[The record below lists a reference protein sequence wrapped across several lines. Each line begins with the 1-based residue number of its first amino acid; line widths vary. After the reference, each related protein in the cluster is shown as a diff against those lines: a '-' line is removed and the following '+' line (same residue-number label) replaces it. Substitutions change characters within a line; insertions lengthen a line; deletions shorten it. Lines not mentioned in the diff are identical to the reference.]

1 VSSEAPVPRISTW
14 STTGFTPRTDLCRP
28 WKPRRIDIG
37 VREALLDHGL
47 AQFLCLRV
55 PSRIAQ
61 STEGQN
67 VVMTALIETSS
78 DRWTRMI
85 RGTGVVGLVTFV
97 VLFAAIIAMSQGE
110 PTFLAS
116 PEEALAFYL
125 NSTAGWVE
133 AANAVAGLA
142 AIGWIWFVVGLC
154 LLLTRAEGSPPWRS
168 AVALVCGVIL
178 AALLLLNT
186 SGNAASFG
194 ATDLDLAVAS
204 YAFDVSSLG
213 LANVWLAMGGFAVC
227 CGWVVVSTRVV
238 GRWLGWWGIASGLGL
253 VLARFFWTSEI
264 WLLPYAAFWIWMII
278 MCVQLVRKPR
288 AVLKAAD
295 GRASPSGARP

>member
-1 VSSEAPVPRISTW
+1 MA
-14 STTGFTPRTDLCRP
+14 
-28 WKPRRIDIG
+28 
-37 VREALLDHGL
+37 
-47 AQFLCLRV
+47 
-55 PSRIAQ
+55 
-61 STEGQN
+61 
-67 VVMTALIETSS
+67 ALIETSS

-85 RGTGVVGLVTFV
+85 RSTGVVGLVTFV
-97 VLFAAIIAMSQGE
+97 VLFAALIASSPGE
-110 PTFLAS
+110 PPFLAS

-125 NSTAGWVE
+125 NSTAGWVQ
-133 AANAVAGLA
+133 AAMAVAGLA

-154 LLLTRAEGSPPWRS
+154 LLLGRAEGSPPWRS

-194 ATDLDLAVAS
+194 AADLDLALAS

-227 CGWVVVSTRVV
+227 SGWVVLSTHVL

-253 VLARFFWTSEI
+253 VLARFFWTSWL
-264 WLLPYAAFWIWMII
+264 WLLPYAAFWIWVII
-278 MCVQLVRKPR
+278 ICIQLIRKPG
-288 AVLKAAD
+288 AVLGAAG
-295 GRASPSGARP
+295 GRAGQGGERP